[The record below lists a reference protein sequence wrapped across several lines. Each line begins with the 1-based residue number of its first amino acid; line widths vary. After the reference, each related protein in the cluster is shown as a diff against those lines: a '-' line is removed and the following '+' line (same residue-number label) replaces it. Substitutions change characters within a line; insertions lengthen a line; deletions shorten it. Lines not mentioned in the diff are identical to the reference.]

1 MHNQYFYAVACHE
14 AGHAVVQAGVGME
27 VNEVRMLQ
35 IGTLRPGGSSS
46 AGTGFDEI
54 YEISDYL
61 ASIMAGDI
69 AVEETCGSYRLPVD
83 DGPRSDQAEIRRVT
97 SATEGDLLR
106 AQRKARA
113 LVQIHRQPIIALAKA
128 LLDVPPIEGVRSL
141 TGLELDEFL
150 APVRAQTAP

>member
-1 MHNQYFYAVACHE
+1 MDVT
-14 AGHAVVQAGVGME
+14 
-27 VNEVRMLQ
+27 EVRMLQ
-35 IGTLRPGGSSS
+35 IGTLKPGGSSS
-46 AGTGFDEI
+46 AGTGVDEL
-54 YEISDYL
+54 YEISDYM

-113 LVQIHRQPIIALAKA
+113 LVQIHRQRIIALAKA
-128 LLDVPPIEGVRSL
+128 LLDVPAIDGVRSL
-141 TGLELDEFL
+141 RAHELDEFL
-150 APVRAQTAP
+150 GPVRA